1 VQGKDRRSGWGGVA
15 REEGDTC
22 GVGGE
27 EGVLREGVREKVL
40 DETDPMTEGHK
51 GLGLVHVGTHES
63 DEEKGKR
70 ERVMSTRISI
80 IRFNPVLVLRT
91 ILHLPDKS
99 RRTHQFI
106 PPDPTSQINVFSPNF
121 EDPTVLQKKSL
132 SDVFYVVYYEARKR
146 VLQTRQES
154 EG

>member
-1 VQGKDRRSGWGGVA
+1 VQGKDRRIGWGGVPHEA
-15 REEGDTC
+15 GDTR

-27 EGVLREGVREKVL
+27 EGVLREGVRKKVQ
-40 DETDPMTEGHK
+40 DETDPMTEGHNC
-51 GLGLVHVGTHES
+51 LGLVQVGTHES

-80 IRFNPVLVLRT
+80 IRFNPMLVWRT

-106 PPDPTSQINVFSPNF
+106 PPDPTSQINVFSPKF
-121 EDPTVLQKKSL
+121 QDPTVLQKKSL

-146 VLQTRQES
+146 VVKARQES